1 MNKIHVL
8 SNTYETCDGIRETDL
23 LHASF
28 DREYLRRKL
37 REYVEK
43 DDLGLFAKNGFEV
56 NEVDWVRSEWSD
68 YDGFDE
74 YVITELEIEDGKP
87 EVFKADNLDS
97 ILEV

>member
-1 MNKIHVL
+1 MDKIYVL
-8 SNTYETCDGIRETDL
+8 SNTYETCDNIRETDL

-43 DDLGLFAKNGFEV
+43 DDLGLFAKNGFDVDEA
-56 NEVDWVRSEWSD
+56 DWVRTEWSD

-74 YVITELEIEDGKP
+74 YVITGLEIEDGKP
-87 EVFKADNLDS
+87 EVFKADDLDAV
-97 ILEV
+97 LEV